1 MNCRHNMATR
11 RRRKTKSLAVRTFE
25 LGTSV
30 PQVIAHRMARMARA
44 GTSPSALDRAE
55 FRRMG
60 LEKVAA
66 ANEAWAA
73 MVTQLFLENQKRA
86 LTLMQSFWFP
96 WTCPAPTIKS
106 VSSQL
111 NRAAVRVLSKGIP
124 PVHRR
129 VVANAKRLGRTKR
142 R

>member
-1 MNCRHNMATR
+1 MTTRH
-11 RRRKTKSLAVRTFE
+11 RRKRKSLAARTFE
-25 LGTSV
+25 LGASAPV
-30 PQVIAHRMARMARA
+30 VIAHRVARMARA
-44 GTSPSALDRAE
+44 STPPSALDRAE

-96 WTCPAPTIKS
+96 WTCPPAPTIKS

-111 NRAAVRVLSKGIP
+111 NRAAV
-124 PVHRR
+124 
-129 VVANAKRLGRTKR
+129 
-142 R
+142 